1 MEATGTMK
9 RKVLLFLIPFVFLFF
24 TCSCKVSR
32 SIDTQEQKISI
43 PRTLTGFIDIEKLHH
58 LCDDKVYF
66 YYPNA
71 FLVGLY
77 VRTTNSKNI
86 QLSEGQLTFE
96 YFDEYPL
103 FLGLFKQNI
112 QVFCSVDIQAESV
125 QLKQYIGNQYFIA
138 TKQELSSNEEFER
151 VLKLGFSNNNGLV
164 SYDNYF
170 ELEFWLAGKSWEFR
184 VFSGAS
190 KESSTYKCFRINESS
205 FVIEPVP
212 ECDFND

>member
-1 MEATGTMK
+1 MK
-9 RKVLLFLIPFVFLFF
+9 RKVLLLLIPFVFLFF

-32 SIDTQEQKISI
+32 SVDTQEQRISI
-43 PRTLTGFIDIEKLHH
+43 PRTLTDFIDIEKLHQ
-58 LCDDKVYF
+58 LCDDKVYN

-86 QLSEGQLTFE
+86 QLNEGQFTFE

-125 QLKQYIGNQYFIA
+125 QLKQYIGNQYFIGK
-138 TKQELSSNEEFER
+138 KQELSSNGEFER
-151 VLKLGFSNNNGLV
+151 ILKLGFSEFSGLV
-164 SYDNYF
+164 NDDAYF
-170 ELEFWLAGKSWEFR
+170 KLEFWQAGTSWEFR
-184 VFSGAS
+184 IFSSSS
-190 KESSTYKCFRINESS
+190 KESGTYKCFRINESFS
-205 FVIEPVP
+205 VIEQVS
-212 ECDFND
+212 ECDFSD

>member
-1 MEATGTMK
+1 MK
-9 RKVLLFLIPFVFLFF
+9 RKALLLLTLFVFLFL

-32 SIDTQEQKISI
+32 AIDTQEQKISI

-103 FLGLFKQNI
+103 FLGLLKQNI

-125 QLKQYIGNQYFIA
+125 QLKQYIGNQYFIG

-151 VLKLGFSNNNGLV
+151 VLTLGFSNNNGLV

-170 ELEFWLAGKSWEFR
+170 ELEFWLAGTSWEFR
-184 VFSGAS
+184 VFSGVS

-205 FVIEPVP
+205 SVIEQVP
-212 ECDFND
+212 ECDFGYY